1 VTTPSGPTPSVTLKD
16 VADHVG
22 VNVST
27 ASRAL
32 SSERSSLV
40 SAATRAR
47 VREAAEQLGYRAN
60 LQASALRR
68 GKTGTIGVIVADLS
82 NPFIGPTLRG
92 FSSALGSR
100 NLLPFIAE
108 SRDSSERLARICD
121 QLLAQRVDG
130 IVATAGRYGDE
141 SLFRR
146 VAMEAPLVL
155 AVRQLPHSGLHTIA
169 HDDVTGGRLAAEHLL
184 SLGHTR
190 VAQLVGPKDI
200 YSFEARARGFRAAI
214 ADAGH
219 ECIDVDASIILPTLD
234 AGRDLMQLLLDR
246 TGEAV
251 PTAVFAHNDTIA
263 VGALSEM
270 RRVGLTCPD
279 DISIVGYNDVPLIE
293 HLTPPLT
300 TVRLPG
306 YELGRLAAEFLLT
319 LVDGSETTTRMV
331 TLAPELVVR
340 ESTRAL
346 A

>member
-1 VTTPSGPTPSVTLKD
+1 MTTAHGPTPSVTLKD

-32 SSERSSLV
+32 SPERSSLV

-47 VREAAEQLGYRAN
+47 VRE
-60 LQASALRR
+60 
-68 GKTGTIGVIVADLS
+68 
-82 NPFIGPTLRG
+82 
-92 FSSALGSR
+92 
-100 NLLPFIAE
+100 
-108 SRDSSERLARICD
+108 
-121 QLLAQRVDG
+121 
-130 IVATAGRYGDE
+130 
-141 SLFRR
+141 
-146 VAMEAPLVL
+146 
-155 AVRQLPHSGLHTIA
+155 
-169 HDDVTGGRLAAEHLL
+169 AAEHLL

-200 YSFEARARGFRAAI
+200 YSFEARARGFRGAI

-219 ECIDVDASIILPTLD
+219 ECIDIDASIVLPTLD

-251 PTAVFAHNDTIA
+251 PTAVFAHNDSIA

-270 RRVGLTCPD
+270 RRVGLACPD

-340 ESTRAL
+340 ESTRAVG
-346 A
+346 